1 MQENNSIIIAML
13 EELLTISKSQRTE
26 QTVNANVDLTP
37 IKELIE
43 SGNRENKEYYDAKT
57 NKLAGFVVNEFS
69 KINKRM
75 DGISEQEQPDF
86 EGVKQQLAEAIDK
99 MDEIKVKHNID
110 EKRHSFALYTKESWI
125 LLSII
130 VILMAAG
137 VSAVYH
143 LSRPNIQR
151 DDDALKYRYIKMKGD
166 ASAEQIATL
175 EDIFELNR
183 NTEAIEQMREDVETY
198 EEAVRKQAAL
208 AEQAR
213 LKEQAAKAQENKAK
227 SIKDK
232 QQPRIIQTKKQNR
245 EPMASIKVKFR
256 PSTNENKEGTI
267 YYQIIQNRVIRQL
280 KTDYRLFMHEWN
292 EYNNVIIATNNSR
305 LNYLQSVEER
315 INWDIK
321 RLQSI
326 INQLENKRVQY
337 TADDIIS
344 TFQKQANEQSL
355 FNFMQG
361 VIAQLQQ
368 MGKQRTSETYRCTLK
383 SFMQFREDKDVL
395 LEDIDSDLMLM
406 YEAYLRNKGL
416 TKNSTSF
423 YMRILRAVY
432 NRAVEKD
439 LTTNRNPFKHVY
451 TGIDK
456 TIKRAIPLKAI
467 KQIKNL
473 DLSLQPSLDFARDM
487 FLFSFYTRG
496 MSFIDMAYLK
506 KKDLSNGILSY
517 RRRKTGQQL
526 FIRWEKCMQEIVE
539 KYDTD
544 YYSPYLLP
552 ILKYPYDR
560 NQYKNML
567 YRTNKL
573 LKEIAKMVGLSIP
586 LTLYVARHSWASI
599 AKSKNIPIS
608 VISEGMG
615 HDSEMTTQIYLAS
628 LDNAVVDRANAQ
640 ILKEL

>member
-1 MQENNSIIIAML
+1 
-13 EELLTISKSQRTE
+13 
-26 QTVNANVDLTP
+26 
-37 IKELIE
+37 
-43 SGNRENKEYYDAKT
+43 
-57 NKLAGFVVNEFS
+57 
-69 KINKRM
+69 
-75 DGISEQEQPDF
+75 
-86 EGVKQQLAEAIDK
+86 
-99 MDEIKVKHNID
+99 
-110 EKRHSFALYTKESWI
+110 
-125 LLSII
+125 
-130 VILMAAG
+130 
-137 VSAVYH
+137 
-143 LSRPNIQR
+143 
-151 DDDALKYRYIKMKGD
+151 
-166 ASAEQIATL
+166 
-175 EDIFELNR
+175 
-183 NTEAIEQMREDVETY
+183 
-198 EEAVRKQAAL
+198 
-208 AEQAR
+208 
-213 LKEQAAKAQENKAK
+213 
-227 SIKDK
+227 
-232 QQPRIIQTKKQNR
+232 
-245 EPMASIKVKFR
+245 MASIKVKFR

-292 EYNNVIIATNNSR
+292 EDNNAVIATNNSR
-305 LNYLQSVEER
+305 QNYLTSIEER
-315 INWDIK
+315 IDWDIK
-321 RLQSI
+321 RLQSL
-326 INQLENKRVQY
+326 INQLENKRVKY

-361 VIAQLQQ
+361 AIALLQQ

-383 SFMQFREDKDVL
+383 SFMQFRENKDIL
-395 LEDIDSDLMLM
+395 LADIDSDLILM
-406 YEAYLRNKGL
+406 YEAYLRGRGL

-439 LTTNRNPFKHVY
+439 LITNRNPFKHVY

-456 TIKRAIPLKAI
+456 TVKRAIPLKAI

-506 KKDLSNGILSY
+506 RKDLANGILSY

-539 KYDTD
+539 KYENPQ
-544 YYSPYLLP
+544 SEFLLP
-552 ILKYPYDR
+552 IIRRADKENRLQYQSALRFVNNYLKSIAA
-560 NQYKNML
+560 
-567 YRTNKL
+567 L
-573 LKEIAKMVGLSIP
+573 LDVGIAISMY
-586 LTLYVARHSWASI
+586 TARHSWASI

-628 LDNAVVDRANAQ
+628 LDNTIVDRANAQ

>member
-1 MQENNSIIIAML
+1 
-13 EELLTISKSQRTE
+13 
-26 QTVNANVDLTP
+26 
-37 IKELIE
+37 
-43 SGNRENKEYYDAKT
+43 
-57 NKLAGFVVNEFS
+57 
-69 KINKRM
+69 
-75 DGISEQEQPDF
+75 
-86 EGVKQQLAEAIDK
+86 
-99 MDEIKVKHNID
+99 
-110 EKRHSFALYTKESWI
+110 
-125 LLSII
+125 
-130 VILMAAG
+130 
-137 VSAVYH
+137 
-143 LSRPNIQR
+143 
-151 DDDALKYRYIKMKGD
+151 
-166 ASAEQIATL
+166 
-175 EDIFELNR
+175 
-183 NTEAIEQMREDVETY
+183 
-198 EEAVRKQAAL
+198 
-208 AEQAR
+208 
-213 LKEQAAKAQENKAK
+213 
-227 SIKDK
+227 
-232 QQPRIIQTKKQNR
+232 
-245 EPMASIKVKFR
+245 MASIKVKFR

-280 KTDYRLFMHEWN
+280 KTDYRLFMHEWD
-292 EYNNVIIATNNSR
+292 EEESSIITTNNSR
-305 LNYLQSVEER
+305 QNYLTSIEGRVD
-315 INWDIK
+315 WDIK

-326 INQLENKRVQY
+326 INQLENKRVNY
-337 TADDIIS
+337 TADNIIS

-406 YEAYLRNKGL
+406 YEAYLHNRGL

-526 FIRWEKCMQEIVE
+526 FIRWEKYMQEIVE
-539 KYDTD
+539 KYDT
-544 YYSPYLLP
+544 SQSNYLLP
-552 ILKYPYDR
+552 IIKPFNEIDER
-560 NQYKNML
+560 IQYQNAMYLINRK
-567 YRTNKL
+567 
-573 LKEIAKMVGLSIP
+573 LKEIGKMIGVQLP
-586 LTLYVARHSWASI
+586 LTMYVARHSWASI
-599 AKSKNIPIS
+599 AKNKNVPIS

-628 LDNAVVDRANAQ
+628 LDTAVVDKANSM
-640 ILKEL
+640 ILNSL